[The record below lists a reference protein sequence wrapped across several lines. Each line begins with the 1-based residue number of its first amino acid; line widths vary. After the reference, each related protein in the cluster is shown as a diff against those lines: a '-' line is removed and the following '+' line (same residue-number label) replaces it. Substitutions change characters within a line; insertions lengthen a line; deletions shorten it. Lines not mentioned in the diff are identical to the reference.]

1 MIIGLTKVI
10 IRLTKVSTR
19 KVRKIERQY
28 GKVRKIERKISSNF
42 PIKGARKKSL
52 RIIKSRERF
61 EKSGIPL
68 YFVNYPFCGIR
79 SLMIGTYLP
88 TDVVVLVVL
97 CFCNLS
103 FYFIV

>member
-10 IRLTKVSTR
+10 IRLTKVST
-19 KVRKIERQY
+19 KVQKIEGQY
-28 GKVRKIERKISSNF
+28 GKVRKIERKISSYF
-42 PIKGARKKSL
+42 TIKGARKNLL
-52 RIIKSRERF
+52 RIIKSGERF

-68 YFVNYPFCGIR
+68 YFVNNPFCGIR
-79 SLMIGTYLP
+79 SLMKGTYLP